1 MGKKIKTDQFAELAA
16 AVIRNLPRGITPEMA
31 QYWII
36 HNFELE
42 LALKGALAA
51 SLPVINFRR
60 LLDMCKQ
67 DWVNPDFN
75 EANCPLEPVAPDEHY
90 WEVYEHHFDR
100 MMTGEEAFAE
110 LEKLGYRL
118 LGGLRRA
125 MEFIAAHPDIQLD
138 HPLIITARW
147 QIQDGVWYAPVAR
160 RHGGERDL
168 GLNCLDRDFSPNF
181 GWLVLRKLA
190 V

>member
-1 MGKKIKTDQFAELAA
+1 MGKKIGTDQFAELGA
-16 AVIRNLPRGITPEMA
+16 AVLRSLPRDIEPETA

-36 HNFELE
+36 HNFELA

-67 DWVNPDFN
+67 DWVSSDFN
-75 EANCPLEPVAPDEHY
+75 EANFPLEPVAPDEAE
-90 WEVYEHHFDR
+90 WEVVEHHFDR
-100 MMTGEEAFAE
+100 MVIGEEAFAE

-118 LGGLRRA
+118 LGGSRRA
-125 MEFIAAHPDIQLD
+125 MKFIAAHLDIQLD
-138 HPLIITARW
+138 HPLVITARW
-147 QIQDGVWYAPVAR
+147 QFPNGCWCAPIAGRV
-160 RHGGERDL
+160 GGERGLSLL
-168 GLNCLDRDFSPNF
+168 GLVRGFLPHY
-181 GWLVLRKLA
+181 GWLVLRKA